1 MDETLSFPEVLA
13 LAAQALRVRTE
24 NDGSYL
30 ADHVIVDEAQ
40 DLHATHWAMLRAL
53 VPESPN
59 DLFIAEDSHQRIYG
73 SPIVLSRFGI
83 KIVGRSRRLTLNYR
97 TTAQNLRFAMG
108 VLSGADYADL
118 EQGEEKTSDYRSARN
133 GPTPELIACESQVA
147 ELDTV
152 AAKIKSWLDDE
163 DVEPESIAVLVRSQ
177 DERDRFVRGLGER
190 GVTVRAV
197 DRNAA
202 TSGQPLVMTMHR
214 AKGME
219 FSRVI
224 LSGADD
230 KHVPSPATFRYLPE
244 EEKAE
249 ALLRERSLLYV
260 ASSRA
265 RDALVVT
272 WSGKRSELL
281 GAAAGS

>member
-1 MDETLSFPEVLA
+1 
-13 LAAQALRVRTE
+13 
-24 NDGSYL
+24 
-30 ADHVIVDEAQ
+30 
-40 DLHATHWAMLRAL
+40 MLRAL
-53 VPESPN
+53 VPEGPN

-97 TTAQNLRFAMG
+97 TTAQNLRFAIG
-108 VLSGADYADL
+108 VLSGADYIDL
-118 EQGEEKTSDYRSARN
+118 EQGEETTSDYRSARN
-133 GPTPELIACESQVA
+133 GPVPELIPCENQTA
-147 ELDTV
+147 ELDAV
-152 AAKIKSWLDDE
+152 AEKIKSWLDEGDI
-163 DVEPESIAVLVRSQ
+163 EPESIAVLVRSH
-177 DERDRFVRGLGER
+177 DERERFVRGLGER
-190 GVTVRAV
+190 GVSVRPV
-197 DRNAA
+197 DRNAS

-230 KHVPSPATFRYLPE
+230 RHVPSPATLRHVPDDE
-244 EEKAE
+244 RAE

-260 ASSRA
+260 ASSCA

-272 WSGKRSELL
+272 WSGKRTELL
-281 GAAAGS
+281 GAGTGTESP

>member
-1 MDETLSFPEVLA
+1 M
-13 LAAQALRVRTE
+13 
-24 NDGSYL
+24 
-30 ADHVIVDEAQ
+30 
-40 DLHATHWAMLRAL
+40 
-53 VPESPN
+53 
-59 DLFIAEDSHQRIYG
+59 
-73 SPIVLSRFGI
+73 
-83 KIVGRSRRLTLNYR
+83 
-97 TTAQNLRFAMG
+97 
-108 VLSGADYADL
+108 
-118 EQGEEKTSDYRSARN
+118 
-133 GPTPELIACESQVA
+133 
-147 ELDTV
+147 
-152 AAKIKSWLDDE
+152 
-163 DVEPESIAVLVRSQ
+163 EPESIAVLVRSQ

-202 TSGQPLVMTMHR
+202 TAGQPLVMTMHR

-230 KHVPSPATFRYLPE
+230 KHVPSPATLRYLPDE
-244 EEKAE
+244 ERAE

-272 WSGKRSELL
+272 WSGTRSELL
-281 GAAAGS
+281 GLGE

>member
-1 MDETLSFPEVLA
+1 
-13 LAAQALRVRTE
+13 
-24 NDGSYL
+24 
-30 ADHVIVDEAQ
+30 
-40 DLHATHWAMLRAL
+40 
-53 VPESPN
+53 
-59 DLFIAEDSHQRIYG
+59 
-73 SPIVLSRFGI
+73 
-83 KIVGRSRRLTLNYR
+83 
-97 TTAQNLRFAMG
+97 
-108 VLSGADYADL
+108 
-118 EQGEEKTSDYRSARN
+118 
-133 GPTPELIACESQVA
+133 
-147 ELDTV
+147 
-152 AAKIKSWLDDE
+152 
-163 DVEPESIAVLVRSQ
+163 
-177 DERDRFVRGLGER
+177 
-190 GVTVRAV
+190 V

-230 KHVPSPATFRYLPE
+230 KHVPSPATLRHVPDE
-244 EEKAE
+244 ERAE

-281 GAAAGS
+281 GVGE